1 MPRLYLFAEGQTEQT
16 FADTLLKV
24 HLAGFGVFM
33 HNPVLIA
40 NARKKHR
47 VYRGGGRKYL
57 PMRNDIVRFLRQEAG
72 GDVFFTTM
80 IDLYALHSEF
90 PGKDE
95 AENLRHDPQKR
106 VTWLES
112 SWAADVGDQR
122 FIPYIQLHE
131 YEAYIFADVTRLEF
145 FYPNAT
151 AGIARLKEVADGVPT
166 PELIDDGATSA
177 PSKRI
182 IAELPDY
189 GAAKPVVGPQAAA
202 LIGLPHIRAKCPHFD
217 AWLSCLENLGN
228 AAVADGGLGMPG

>member
-106 VTWLES
+106 VT
-112 SWAADVGDQR
+112 
-122 FIPYIQLHE
+122 
-131 YEAYIFADVTRLEF
+131 
-145 FYPNAT
+145 
-151 AGIARLKEVADGVPT
+151 
-166 PELIDDGATSA
+166 
-177 PSKRI
+177 
-182 IAELPDY
+182 
-189 GAAKPVVGPQAAA
+189 
-202 LIGLPHIRAKCPHFD
+202 
-217 AWLSCLENLGN
+217 
-228 AAVADGGLGMPG
+228 